1 MTNIYKNKSG
11 AGFTFIETLVGVS
24 ILMIVMIGI
33 YGAFQLGFK
42 VVAQSKAR
50 IVATALANQ
59 KIETAKN
66 LPYSQIGTINGIPP
80 GNIIENETITKNNI
94 EYTIKTTV
102 GYVDDQFD
110 GTAPAD
116 TLPNDYK
123 KIKVKVTWAGFLGG
137 EIILITDIAP
147 QGLETTE
154 GGGNLLISVF
164 DALGIAIPQAN
175 IHIINNQTNPTIDV
189 NYQTNNDGQYLVAGA
204 PSSTAAY
211 QITITKSGYSTDR
224 TYGTGEIT
232 NPEKPHTTV
241 IEGKLTE
248 ISFSID
254 QLSSFSIRTLS
265 PWGNDNFTDSF
276 ADQSNISESTDIL
289 VNQGQVTLATTTA
302 TTTIEYLSNGYLIS
316 DEIIPDNIDT
326 WDKLLWTDT
335 EPAETDIKYQI
346 YYQNGEDWLLVP
358 DGDLSNNS
366 IGFDSS
372 PVDLNGL
379 ATTTYTQLKIKG
391 NLSTNSTSTSPILFD
406 WSVSWITGAAT
417 PIGYASFNLQGN
429 KIIGT
434 DAQEDP
440 VYKYSTDQTSD
451 ANGQITINNLEWDN
465 YDFTIDPA
473 ENLDLI
479 STEPTS
485 DPAGENISL
494 LPNSIN
500 QTIDLFLEAEN
511 SLLINLQNSETLDP
525 IFSGQ
530 VRLFNIGL
538 SYDQTQFADAQ
549 GQTLFIPLETA
560 SYNIEIEANGYVNY
574 SGSINISGDETTT
587 INLTPDGPS

>member
-1 MTNIYKNKSG
+1 M
-11 AGFTFIETLVGVS
+11 
-24 ILMIVMIGI
+24 
-33 YGAFQLGFK
+33 
-42 VVAQSKAR
+42 
-50 IVATALANQ
+50 
-59 KIETAKN
+59 
-66 LPYSQIGTINGIPP
+66 
-80 GNIIENETITKNNI
+80 
-94 EYTIKTTV
+94 
-102 GYVDDQFD
+102 
-110 GTAPAD
+110 
-116 TLPNDYK
+116 
-123 KIKVKVTWAGFLGG
+123 
-137 EIILITDIAP
+137 
-147 QGLETTE
+147 
-154 GGGNLLISVF
+154 
-164 DALGIAIPQAN
+164 
-175 IHIINNQTNPTIDV
+175 
-189 NYQTNNDGQYLVAGA
+189 
-204 PSSTAAY
+204 
-211 QITITKSGYSTDR
+211 
-224 TYGTGEIT
+224 
-232 NPEKPHTTV
+232 
-241 IEGKLTE
+241 
-248 ISFSID
+248 
-254 QLSSFSIRTLS
+254 
-265 PWGNDNFTDSF
+265 
-276 ADQSNISESTDIL
+276 
-289 VNQGQVTLATTTA
+289 TLATTTA